1 MNATMVLSLMGGLGL
16 FLFGIKTMGDGL
28 ETAAGNRM
36 KHLLEILTRNKLT
49 AVLIGAFIT
58 AVIQSSSATTV
69 MVVGFVNAGLL
80 QLSQAIGVIMGANI
94 GTTITSLMLSVEID
108 FAIIFTAIG
117 AVLQLAGNRPA
128 VKLGGQI
135 AMGLGML
142 FLGMDMMSS
151 AMEPLRDWKGFQDMM
166 VYAANPVV
174 GVLVGALVT
183 ALLQSSAASIGILQS
198 LAAAGAV
205 VYAGHH
211 RPIAGANLF
220 QRLAARLRP
229 VFSRASGRLTLT
241 GFEFKKILWYHKGL
255 LVLLVFALWCFRAA
269 AAPTADVSL
278 YDTDTAA
285 FQNEFQG
292 PATEDT
298 LRAIRARIAEVEGW
312 PESEIRSTQL
322 AALSAV
328 EAEALEK
335 QDTGLWVLN
344 PAPMFTLC
352 GGDVGGSQRIPSMA
366 ALLTVALLTAG
377 TFAGERQQRMLP
389 LLQTT
394 PRGRRRE
401 PRCKL
406 ALSALLAAAVWLTLT
421 LRQVYQVSSYYGG
434 LTALSAPLRSVTY
447 FADLAADCTVGQWLA
462 GCLLLRLLVLLAAA
476 MTGCLLSSLCRTVNA
491 AVVVCCA
498 GLVGPA
504 ALELV
509 GVRAAGILSLA
520 RLWTPVT
527 CSLFVY
533 FIPLALLVVCP
544 LLCVRRRPRV

>member
-1 MNATMVLSLMGGLGL
+1 M
-16 FLFGIKTMGDGL
+16 
-28 ETAAGNRM
+28 
-36 KHLLEILTRNKLT
+36 
-49 AVLIGAFIT
+49 
-58 AVIQSSSATTV
+58 
-69 MVVGFVNAGLL
+69 
-80 QLSQAIGVIMGANI
+80 
-94 GTTITSLMLSVEID
+94 
-108 FAIIFTAIG
+108 
-117 AVLQLAGNRPA
+117 
-128 VKLGGQI
+128 
-135 AMGLGML
+135 
-142 FLGMDMMSS
+142 
-151 AMEPLRDWKGFQDMM
+151 
-166 VYAANPVV
+166 
-174 GVLVGALVT
+174 
-183 ALLQSSAASIGILQS
+183 
-198 LAAAGAV
+198 
-205 VYAGHH
+205 
-211 RPIAGANLF
+211 
-220 QRLAARLRP
+220 
-229 VFSRASGRLTLT
+229 
-241 GFEFKKILWYHKGL
+241 
-255 LVLLVFALWCFRAA
+255 LLVFALWCFRAA

-394 PRGRRRE
+394 PRGPPPGASLQAGPVCPAGGGGMVDSDPAAGVPGFVVLRRPDGPVR
-401 PRCKL
+401 P
-406 ALSALLAAAVWLTLT
+406 AAQCDLFCRPGRRLHCGPVA
-421 LRQVYQVSSYYGG
+421 GG
-434 LTALSAPLRSVTY
+434 DA
-447 FADLAADCTVGQWLA
+447 W
-462 GCLLLRLLVLLAAA
+462 LLRLLVLLAAA

-527 CSLFVY
+527 CSLYVY
-533 FIPLALLVVCP
+533 LIPLALMVVCP